1 MTMLN
6 VRHVSKSYR
15 LGRVPVPAV
24 RNVGFSLPDASF
36 SVLAGPSG
44 SGKTSLLNLIGCLDR
59 PDSGSIEIA
68 GTDVGKLAE
77 KALTDFRRQHLG
89 FVFQNFNLLAALTVA
104 ENIAYPLQ
112 LGKQGR
118 AARRERVA
126 FLLEAVGLAGKE
138 GRRPQELSGGERQRV
153 AIARALAAR
162 PRLVLADEPTA
173 SLDRATGAQ
182 IIALMR
188 KLQREQGVSF
198 LFASHDSALIDSADT
213 VLHLRDGTLQAAGE
227 TLRDERVVA

>member
-1 MTMLN
+1 MTILN
-6 VRHVSKSYR
+6 VRDVSKCYR

-24 RNVGFSLPDASF
+24 RNVSFSIADASF
-36 SVLAGPSG
+36 SVLTGPSG

-68 GTDVGKLAE
+68 GTQVGKLAE
-77 KALTDFRRQHLG
+77 KALTTFRRQHLG

-112 LGKQGR
+112 LAKQDA
-118 AARRERVA
+118 AARKERVA
-126 FLLEAVGLAGKE
+126 FLLDAVGLAGKE
-138 GRRPQELSGGERQRV
+138 GRRPHELSGGERQRV

-182 IIALMR
+182 IVALMR
-188 KLQREQGVSF
+188 RLQREQGVSF
-198 LFASHDSALIDSADT
+198 LFASHDTSLIAGADT
-213 VLHLRDGTLQAAGE
+213 VIHLRDGVLQTRASGIDQLVEA
-227 TLRDERVVA
+227 